1 MLPGTVDFRLPCVH
15 YLTGDIPN
23 VDFVDLGTDV
33 SEAPAICNDE
43 N

>member
-1 MLPGTVDFRLPCVH
+1 MH

-23 VDFVDLGTDV
+23 VDFVDLGIDV
-33 SEAPAICNDE
+33 RKASSICNDE